1 MRILP
6 ILIVI
11 LTVVFSVVTV
21 AEEKIDLNSATAEEI
36 ATLNNIGLKKAE
48 KIVEYRQSNG
58 QFESID
64 DLKNVKG
71 IGSVTI
77 EKNRDRMVAVQN

>member
-77 EKNRDRMVAVQN
+77 EKNRERMVAVQN

>member
-77 EKNRDRMVAVQN
+77 EKNRDRMVAVKN

>member
-21 AEEKIDLNSATAEEI
+21 AEEKIDLNSATVEEI

>member
-21 AEEKIDLNSATAEEI
+21 AEEKIDLNSATVEEI

-48 KIVEYRQSNG
+48 KIVEYRQSSG